1 MLFPHTV
8 KNSFYK
14 RVLLV
19 RFFQTK
25 KKVIFRAKFW
35 TLYFFPY
42 WWGHNHTYR
51 VLAHWEGLS
60 EKKNF
65 GLILTNAKYMVIF
78 VKITI
83 FSKIIVKNGGFVGS
97 EISSQ
102 CQNIFKK
109 IIFSYIALWSQS
121 FVCIV
126 FLVEQ
131 QYGALFD
138 FQKWHPPFFF
148 QRFSNGF
155 RCFEFEKGSGNKV
168 RRP

>member
-1 MLFPHTV
+1 
-8 KNSFYK
+8 
-14 RVLLV
+14 
-19 RFFQTK
+19 
-25 KKVIFRAKFW
+25 
-35 TLYFFPY
+35 
-42 WWGHNHTYR
+42 
-51 VLAHWEGLS
+51 
-60 EKKNF
+60 
-65 GLILTNAKYMVIF
+65 MVIF

-102 CQNIFKK
+102 CQKIFKK
-109 IIFSYIALWSQS
+109 IIFSYIVLCSQS

-148 QRFSNGF
+148 FKGFQTGLGVLSSKKGVVIKLEDRKCCSN
-155 RCFEFEKGSGNKV
+155 FETNILYISLNHV
-168 RRP
+168 R